1 MLKRNFLGTTIS
13 FNLPANQY
21 KGYIVDC
28 TYKFVKSMDKYEV
41 KIWLRRS
48 DIDDRLM
55 ICSQKATS
63 QYITSDKENIQNDI
77 ENMIEQATNSTFFD
91 EYIDRFEYY
100 VKCFE
105 IGNDYFESAAS
116 DKEDFDNEII

>member
-1 MLKRNFLGTTIS
+1 MLKRNYLGTTIS
-13 FNLPANQY
+13 FVLPANQY
-21 KGYIVDC
+21 KGYIIDR
-28 TYKFVKSMDKYEV
+28 TYKFVKNMNKYA
-41 KIWLRRS
+41 INMWIRRS

-55 ICSQKATS
+55 ICSQNVNT

-77 ENMIEQATNSTFFD
+77 GNMIEQVANSTFFD

-105 IGNDYFESAAS
+105 FGNGHFEKSNT
-116 DKEDFDNEII
+116 DQ